1 MLRRI
6 DTYSDCPT
14 VGSNFQALDSWL
26 ARRLDTIDLYSK
38 RRFYRVSGLPLV
50 RLEPAQSADLV
61 SAIKQFFTIYKKW
74 IMAVLAPLGG
84 IWAIL
89 IIALLDAAAFG
100 IPLDPV
106 VAFYVH
112 VDPRRAL
119 IYALVASAG
128 SALGSTVPY
137 LIGYK
142 GGEALIASRVGE
154 KKYARVRAASEK
166 YGDLA
171 LIVPAMM
178 PPGFPFKLFVF
189 GAGVAEMHYLHFLL
203 AIFTGRLAR
212 FLLLGALTIKFGPE
226 IIGLT
231 TTLLKQHLT
240 LTLLV
245 IAAIVA
251 VAFVIMRMTRSRRTS
266 GTETTISVA

>member
-1 MLRRI
+1 LVN
-6 DTYSDCPT
+6 PLKH
-14 VGSNFQALDSWL
+14 F
-26 ARRLDTIDLYSK
+26 
-38 RRFYRVSGLPLV
+38 FVS
-50 RLEPAQSADLV
+50 
-61 SAIKQFFTIYKKW
+61 YKAW

-84 IWAIL
+84 IWAVL
-89 IIALLDAAAFG
+89 IVALLDAAAFG

-112 VDPRRAL
+112 VDPLRTL
-119 IYALVASAG
+119 IYALLASAG

-142 GGEALIASRVGE
+142 GGEELIVRRVGE
-154 KKYARVRAASEK
+154 KRYARVRAASEK

-189 GAGVAEMHYLHFLL
+189 GAGVAEMPYIHFLL
-203 AIFTGRLAR
+203 AVFTGRLTR

-231 TTLLKQHLT
+231 TTLFKEHRS
-240 LTLLV
+240 LTLL
-245 IAAIVA
+245 IFAAIVVA
-251 VAFVIMRMTRSRRTS
+251 VVVIVRLSKSRTRSRAE
-266 GTETTISVA
+266 TETSVA

>member
-1 MLRRI
+1 
-6 DTYSDCPT
+6 
-14 VGSNFQALDSWL
+14 VNAL
-26 ARRLDTIDLYSK
+26 K
-38 RRFYRVSGLPLV
+38 HFFVS
-50 RLEPAQSADLV
+50 
-61 SAIKQFFTIYKKW
+61 YKTW

-84 IWAIL
+84 IWAVL

-106 VAFYVH
+106 IAFYVH

-128 SALGSTVPY
+128 SALGSTIPY

-142 GGEALIASRVGE
+142 GGEALIVRRVGE

-189 GAGVAEMHYLHFLL
+189 GAGVAEMPYIHFLL
-203 AIFTGRLAR
+203 AIFTGRLTR

-231 TTLLKQHLT
+231 TTIFKEHRT
-240 LTLLV
+240 LALLV
-245 IAAIVA
+245 IAGIVVAIY
-251 VAFVIMRMTRSRRTS
+251 FVVRYTKSRTDS
-266 GTETTISVA
+266 ATVSSIA

>member
-1 MLRRI
+1 
-6 DTYSDCPT
+6 
-14 VGSNFQALDSWL
+14 
-26 ARRLDTIDLYSK
+26 
-38 RRFYRVSGLPLV
+38 
-50 RLEPAQSADLV
+50 
-61 SAIKQFFTIYKKW
+61 
-74 IMAVLAPLGG
+74 MAVLAPLGG
-84 IWAIL
+84 IWAVA
-89 IIALLDAAAFG
+89 IIALMDAAAFG
-100 IPLDPV
+100 IPIDPV

-142 GGEALIASRVGE
+142 GGEALIVRRVGE
-154 KKYARVRAASEK
+154 KRYARVRAASEK

-189 GAGVAEMHYLHFLL
+189 GAGVAEMPYLHFLL
-203 AIFTGRLAR
+203 AIFTGRLTR

-231 TTLLKQHLT
+231 ATLFKEHLV
-240 LTLLV
+240 LTLLIV
-245 IAAIVA
+245 STIVLAIVL
-251 VAFVIMRMTRSRRTS
+251 VMRLSKSRTASRGETS
-266 GTETTISVA
+266 IA

>member
-1 MLRRI
+1 
-6 DTYSDCPT
+6 
-14 VGSNFQALDSWL
+14 
-26 ARRLDTIDLYSK
+26 
-38 RRFYRVSGLPLV
+38 LP
-50 RLEPAQSADLV
+50 EAAQTADPVNVL
-61 SAIKQFFTIYKKW
+61 KHFLGRYKAW

-84 IWAIL
+84 IWAVL
-89 IIALLDAAAFG
+89 IISLMDAAAFG
-100 IPLDPV
+100 IPIDPV

-112 VDPRRAL
+112 VDPRRTL

-142 GGEALIASRVGE
+142 GGEALIVRRVGE
-154 KKYARVRAASEK
+154 KKYAHVRAASDK

-189 GAGVAEMHYLHFLL
+189 GAGVAEMPYLHFLL
-203 AIFTGRLAR
+203 AVFTGRLTR

-231 TTLLKQHLT
+231 TTLLKEHRT
-240 LTLLV
+240 LTLVV
-245 IAAIVA
+245 IAAIVLGVYLA
-251 VAFVIMRMTRSRRTS
+251 VRFIKSRTASRV
-266 GTETTISVA
+266 ETSVA

>member
-1 MLRRI
+1 
-6 DTYSDCPT
+6 
-14 VGSNFQALDSWL
+14 
-26 ARRLDTIDLYSK
+26 
-38 RRFYRVSGLPLV
+38 
-50 RLEPAQSADLV
+50 
-61 SAIKQFFTIYKKW
+61 
-74 IMAVLAPLGG
+74 MAVLAPLGG
-84 IWAIL
+84 IWAVL

-112 VDPRRAL
+112 VDPKRAL

-142 GGEALIASRVGE
+142 GGEALIARRVGE
-154 KKYARVRAASEK
+154 KKYARVRAASDK

-189 GAGVAEMHYLHFLL
+189 GAGVAEMPYPHFLL
-203 AIFTGRLAR
+203 AVFAGRLAR
-212 FLLLGALTIKFGPE
+212 FVLLGALTIKFGPE

-231 TTLLKQHLT
+231 TTLFKQHRTPT
-240 LTLLV
+240 LIV
-245 IAAIVA
+245 IAAIVLA
-251 VAFVIMRMTRSRRTS
+251 IYLCMRFAKSRNGS
-266 GTETTISVA
+266 TETSLA

>member
-1 MLRRI
+1 LN
-6 DTYSDCPT
+6 P
-14 VGSNFQALDSWL
+14 GS
-26 ARRLDTIDLYSK
+26 
-38 RRFYRVSGLPLV
+38 P
-50 RLEPAQSADLV
+50 EPAQSVDLV
-61 SAIKQFFTIYKKW
+61 NAIKHFFVIYKKW
-74 IMAVLAPLGG
+74 IMAALAPLGG

-112 VDPRRAL
+112 VDPRRVL

-142 GGEALIASRVGE
+142 GGEALIAKRIGE
-154 KKYARVRAASEK
+154 KKYARVRAASDK

-189 GAGVAEMHYLHFLL
+189 GAGVAEMPYLHFLL
-203 AIFTGRLAR
+203 AIFTGRLTR
-212 FLLLGALTIKFGPE
+212 FLLLGALTIKFGPQ
-226 IIGLT
+226 IIGIT
-231 TTLLKQHLT
+231 TALLKQHLT

-245 IAAIVA
+245 IAAIV
-251 VAFVIMRMTRSRRTS
+251 VAIFLILRIARLRRAP
-266 GTETTISVA
+266 GAETTISVA

>member
-1 MLRRI
+1 LKILKHFLTR
-6 DTYSDCPT
+6 
-14 VGSNFQALDSWL
+14 
-26 ARRLDTIDLYSK
+26 
-38 RRFYRVSGLPLV
+38 
-50 RLEPAQSADLV
+50 
-61 SAIKQFFTIYKKW
+61 YKAW

-84 IWAIL
+84 IWAVL
-89 IIALLDAAAFG
+89 IIALMDAAAFG
-100 IPLDPV
+100 IPIDPV

-142 GGEALIASRVGE
+142 GGEALIVRRVGE
-154 KKYARVRAASEK
+154 KRYARVRAASEK

-189 GAGVAEMHYLHFLL
+189 GAGVAEMPYLHFLL
-203 AIFTGRLAR
+203 AIFTGRLTR

-231 TTLLKQHLT
+231 ATLFKEHLVLT
-240 LTLLV
+240 LVVVCAIALAIVLV
-245 IAAIVA
+245 IRLSKSRTGSRGETIVA
-251 VAFVIMRMTRSRRTS
+251 
-266 GTETTISVA
+266 

>member
-1 MLRRI
+1 
-6 DTYSDCPT
+6 
-14 VGSNFQALDSWL
+14 
-26 ARRLDTIDLYSK
+26 
-38 RRFYRVSGLPLV
+38 
-50 RLEPAQSADLV
+50 
-61 SAIKQFFTIYKKW
+61 
-74 IMAVLAPLGG
+74 MAVLAPLGG

-89 IIALLDAAAFG
+89 IVSLMDAAAFG
-100 IPLDPV
+100 IPVDPV

-142 GGEALIASRVGE
+142 GGEELIARRVGE
-154 KKYARVRAASEK
+154 KRYARVRAASEK

-171 LIVPAMM
+171 LIVPAIM

-189 GAGVAEMHYLHFLL
+189 GAGVAEMPYFHFLL
-203 AIFTGRLAR
+203 AVFTGRLAR
-212 FLLLGALTIKFGPE
+212 FLVLGALTIKFGPE
-226 IIGLT
+226 IIGLST
-231 TTLLKQHLT
+231 SLLKQHRT

-245 IAAIVA
+245 IAAIVIA
-251 VAFVIMRMTRSRRTS
+251 IILIVRPRKSRTS
-266 GTETTISVA
+266 SEAETENSVA